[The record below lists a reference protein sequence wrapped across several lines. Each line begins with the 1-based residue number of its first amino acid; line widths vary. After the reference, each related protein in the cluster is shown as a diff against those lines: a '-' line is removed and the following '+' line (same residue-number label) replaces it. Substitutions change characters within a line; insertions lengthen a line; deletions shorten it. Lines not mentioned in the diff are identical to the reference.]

1 MDILLASATSFEIQ
15 PTIDFLRAW
24 HPNSDPTADPNRPP
38 VLSLITGVGS
48 IATTWSLMRQF
59 DHHRPDLI
67 IQAGIAGC
75 FTGRPAGE
83 VLVIKE
89 EVLADLGVLENH
101 RFNNLFDLK
110 LAGPDTPPFSAGRL
124 PNPYR
129 KLINLTSLE
138 PVRSATVNEITTD
151 PHRIR
156 WHQQNT
162 AAVVEGMEGGALHYV
177 CLQEKIPFLQLRSV
191 SNEVGV
197 RDKRKWDI
205 RLAISRLNEQ
215 LIRLLEQLAQQ
226 DNTVLEPTN

>member
-1 MDILLASATSFEIQ
+1 
-15 PTIDFLRAW
+15 
-24 HPNSDPTADPNRPP
+24 
-38 VLSLITGVGS
+38 
-48 IATTWSLMRQF
+48 MRQF
-59 DHHRPDLI
+59 NYHRPDLI

-75 FTGRPAGE
+75 FTGKPAGE

-89 EVLADLGVLENH
+89 EVFADLGVWENH
-101 RFNNLFDLK
+101 RFNNLFDLR
-110 LAGPDTPPFSAGRL
+110 LASPDTPPFSGGRL

-138 PVRSATVNEITTD
+138 PVRSATVSEITTD
-151 PHRIR
+151 PDRIR

-197 RDKRKWDI
+197 RDKTKWDI

-226 DNTVLEPTN
+226 DNTVLETTNQTL